1 MGDFLASRA
10 LIAVA
15 YRSAGQTDRCRIG
28 GHVKFQLGPVPLD
41 EAFDPGAEGWNRLQ
55 EPRPGVLMV
64 SAIPLGMVLALPLAW
79 LWSLILP
86 VPAAFSDGA
95 TFEFTISLLQIVG
108 VLAILVGGIL
118 IHEMLHALPLAVA
131 GHSENLV
138 LGFWPRHFAPYVAYI
153 GALPLKAQLL
163 SGAMP
168 LVALSVLPLVAALVV
183 PSAAW
188 WLALL
193 SMVNVIGSGA
203 DLIMLLLLF
212 RQVPRDAVIRNQ
224 GFSTWWR
231 AV

>member
-1 MGDFLASRA
+1 M
-10 LIAVA
+10 
-15 YRSAGQTDRCRIG
+15 
-28 GHVKFQLGPVPLD
+28 KFQLGPVPLD